1 MPIVPTVAH
10 AMITGTNNE
19 KRIAELDTLFRKTY
33 EDFSAGLLNEK
44 RFSQLSSGYESEQ
57 ETLEKQTA
65 DLKAELTEFDSDSL
79 RADKFLELAR
89 RYTDFTE
96 LTAPMLHEFVEKVIV
111 HEADRSSGKR
121 EQRVDIYLNFIGQF
135 SAPIEAE
142 ADTEAE
148 EKRAMW
154 REYKR
159 NERAKKK
166 QEQSA

>member
-1 MPIVPTVAH
+1 M
-10 AMITGTNNE
+10 
-19 KRIAELDTLFRKTY
+19 
-33 EDFSAGLLNEK
+33 
-44 RFSQLSSGYESEQ
+44 
-57 ETLEKQTA
+57 EKQTA
-65 DLKAELTEFDSDSL
+65 ELKAGLEQFDSASL

-96 LTAPMLHEFVEKVIV
+96 LTAPILHEFVEKIIV

-121 EQRVDIYLNFIGQF
+121 EQQVDIYLNFIGQF
-135 SAPIEAE
+135 SAPIEVEPDA
-142 ADTEAE
+142 EAE

-159 NERAKKK
+159 NQREKKK